1 MRFGSGRKL
10 WPIRIGCIN
19 VEDLSPKFSL
29 LTIQSL
35 RSEDFYFI
43 CTETSYRRFTRKQ
56 QQGIVLCLRES
67 ARTTDIVMGLL
78 QACLIRK
85 LLIPSTNMHKHEP
98 ENGSISESMLGE
110 WFKVVEDSKRF
121 VQEKVN
127 LLMEDMQSAGWAIKN
142 ILLNTHEQ
150 IRYSLLDD

>member
-1 MRFGSGRKL
+1 
-10 WPIRIGCIN
+10 
-19 VEDLSPKFSL
+19 
-29 LTIQSL
+29 
-35 RSEDFYFI
+35 
-43 CTETSYRRFTRKQ
+43 
-56 QQGIVLCLRES
+56 
-67 ARTTDIVMGLL
+67 
-78 QACLIRK
+78 
-85 LLIPSTNMHKHEP
+85 MHKHEP